1 MRATVSTRTAMRW
14 WSCSIALAVVACT
27 HHDERYYL
35 PSEDQPRLT
44 TDLMRDRGHNIV
56 RAECPRLLGA
66 RAEVTGVAHIR
77 VDVEA
82 DGEVRRAVGRPQLGR
97 RAHGRDLWRP
107 RRAAQGRSAWQRERR
122 DDSGLAQARLLL
134 LSDRGHDHHRRG
146 DAHRMSDRSFSFTI
160 DATAGAARAGV
171 FITPHGR
178 VETPTFMAVGTQATV
193 KTLDPRELR
202 DAHMQMILANAYHL
216 HLRPGEQV
224 VRDVGG
230 LHRFMQWDGPIL
242 TDSGGF
248 QVFSLETLRTVSE
261 DGVEFRSHID
271 GSRRF
276 FSPESVIAIERDLGA
291 DVIMQFDHVIPGQA
305 EAGLAREASER
316 SVRWLERC
324 VARRSTPAA
333 HRPARS
339 RPSFQSSR
347 EAFTPTC
354 GARRREPYAAMRDC
368 PGYGIGGLS
377 VGEAKPEMYA
387 MLEVVHDELPK
398 DRPRYLMGVG
408 FPEDLIEGVA
418 RGVDL
423 FDCVAP
429 TRNGRQGTAFTSDG
443 KLNVKRAELRADP
456 RPLDDGVR
464 LLDVRPLLPRLHPPP
479 VRERRGAGA
488 ASPVAA

>member
-1 MRATVSTRTAMRW
+1 
-14 WSCSIALAVVACT
+14 
-27 HHDERYYL
+27 
-35 PSEDQPRLT
+35 
-44 TDLMRDRGHNIV
+44 
-56 RAECPRLLGA
+56 
-66 RAEVTGVAHIR
+66 
-77 VDVEA
+77 
-82 DGEVRRAVGRPQLGR
+82 
-97 RAHGRDLWRP
+97 
-107 RRAAQGRSAWQRERR
+107 
-122 DDSGLAQARLLL
+122 
-134 LSDRGHDHHRRG
+134 
-146 DAHRMSDRSFSFTI
+146 MSDRSFSFTI

-171 FITPHGR
+171 FVTPHGR

-202 DAHMQMILANAYHL
+202 DANMQMILANAYHL

-261 DGVEFRSHID
+261 EGVEFRSHID

-276 FSPESVIAIERDLGA
+276 FSPESVIEIERALGA
-291 DVIMQFDHVIPGQA
+291 DVIMQFDHVVPGQSD
-305 EAGLAREASER
+305 AGLAREASER

-324 VARRSTPAA
+324 ARAFDSGRSSIGSEQALFPILQGGIHADL
-333 HRPARS
+333 R
-339 RPSFQSSR
+339 R
-347 EAFTPTC
+347 EA
-354 GARRREPYAAMRDC
+354 ARAIRALGDF

-377 VGEAKPEMYA
+377 VGEAKPQMYA
-387 MLEVVHDELPK
+387 MVEVVDDELPK

-456 RPLDDGVR
+456 RPLDDGCECSTCARFSRAYIRHLFASDEVLGLR
-464 LLDVRPLLPRLHPPP
+464 LLSLHNVHFLTAIMRRARRAIVEGDFLAWSRDWLLRYHSRPAP
-479 VRERRGAGA
+479 V
-488 ASPVAA
+488 P